1 MNNNKEN
8 KHLGVY
14 GILIKNE
21 KGLLIE
27 KKGGPYDGKLDLPGG
42 GMEFKETPLETLKRE
57 FQEEVGLKVI
67 KAKLIDA
74 DSLFFTWKYD
84 NTIITTHHIGIFY
97 QIIKYQGTIKEKKI
111 IDSQNDDALGAKYYE
126 INLLK
131 KKDLS
136 KITILELEK
145 LGYKL
150 K

>member
-8 KHLGVY
+8 IYLGVY

-21 KGLLIE
+21 KILLIE

-42 GMEFKETPLETLKRE
+42 GIEFKETPLETLKRE
-57 FQEEVGLKVI
+57 FQEEVGI
-67 KAKLIDA
+67 KITKANLIDA
-74 DSLFFTWKYD
+74 DSLFFTWKHD

-97 QIIKYQGTIKEKKI
+97 NIIEYQGTIKEKNI